1 MKLRRW
7 QVVVVAILVALV
19 IIKRVVFSCIR
30 YNNYKV
36 RRGVFTPHEVDVI
49 RANYGKDPPGLDA
62 LLKQRL
68 AHLTQTDF
76 LHVGSARVSDN
87 NNKDGQSYHRDLKPI
102 LSSRGLAKDYTVIFY
117 FDPAVTYMGGER
129 VEFQPGDVIMFP
141 SVNLHKAGD
150 ISVHKQKHRR
160 VVQFF
165 EVHLTPEESRK
176 YYEQTTH
183 CENYPAAHDFLKDW
197 VYPWLDARALVEAL
211 NVSWV
216 QGWDCNKTG
225 KRAVRYHTKSKIAYT
240 LGETGYYTDF

>member
-1 MKLRRW
+1 
-7 QVVVVAILVALV
+7 
-19 IIKRVVFSCIR
+19 
-30 YNNYKV
+30 
-36 RRGVFTPHEVDVI
+36 
-49 RANYGKDPPGLDA
+49 
-62 LLKQRL
+62 
-68 AHLTQTDF
+68 
-76 LHVGSARVSDN
+76 
-87 NNKDGQSYHRDLKPI
+87 
-102 LSSRGLAKDYTVIFY
+102 
-117 FDPAVTYMGGER
+117 
-129 VEFQPGDVIMFP
+129 
-141 SVNLHKAGD
+141 
-150 ISVHKQKHRR
+150 

-165 EVHLTPEESRK
+165 EVHLSPEESKK

>member
-1 MKLRRW
+1 MKFQKW
-7 QVVVVAILVALV
+7 QVLVAILMALV
-19 IIKRVVFSCIR
+19 IIKKVAFSFIK

-36 RRGVFTPHEVDVI
+36 WKGVFTPHEIEMV
-49 RANYGKDPPGLDA
+49 RANYKDRGGLDA

-87 NNKDGQSYHRDLKPI
+87 SNKDGQSYHRDVKPI
-102 LSSRGLAKDYTVIFY
+102 MSSHGLAQDYTVIFY
-117 FDPAVTYMGGER
+117 FDPAVVHMGRDR
-129 VEFQPGDVIMFP
+129 VELQPGDVVMFP

-150 ISVHKQKHRR
+150 IGVHKHRR

-165 EVHLTPEESRK
+165 EVHLSPEESKK

-183 CENYPAAHDFLKDW
+183 CENYPVAHDLLKDW

-240 LGETGYYTDF
+240 LGETSYYTDF